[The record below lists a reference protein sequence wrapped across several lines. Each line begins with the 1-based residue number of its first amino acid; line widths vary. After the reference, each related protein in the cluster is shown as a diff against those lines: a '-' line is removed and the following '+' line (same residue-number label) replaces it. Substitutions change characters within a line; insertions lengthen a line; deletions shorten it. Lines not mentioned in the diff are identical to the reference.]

1 MIIREANKTDVND
14 IVRLLQQVSQIHYEL
29 RPDIFMPNT
38 VKYDALQ
45 VNALLEDSSYYVYV
59 SVLDEKV
66 VGYIICQVI
75 QNKSHLVVQQKR
87 LYIDDLCVDENTRKM
102 NIGKK
107 LCEQAK
113 ALAQQL
119 HCYNITLNVWH
130 PNEAFEFYE
139 SLGFKVQKIEME
151 YIV

>member
-75 QNKSHLVVQQKR
+75 QNKSHL
-87 LYIDDLCVDENTRKM
+87 CVDENTRKM

-130 PNEAFEFYE
+130 PNEAFDFYE